1 MLSILDTIDA
11 QLNDWYTSL
20 PSTIAFDLPY
30 DGLVPPLKDDL
41 HHILRSR
48 YVTMREQLYRP
59 FVRMCVEQKLD
70 NISFQLVERLAHIAS
85 EGLLYA
91 TYRLQIS
98 VISRH
103 QGLWIALRNYVTCS
117 MILIAASRAQGRP
130 DRVAAKSI
138 VFPINWKDQIQNK
151 LERFGSYAREPAGGC
166 SEIYQLLVEHL
177 DQAV

>member
-1 MLSILDTIDA
+1 MLSILEMIEA
-11 QLNDWYTSL
+11 QLNEWYTSL

-30 DGLVPPLKDDL
+30 AGLVPAIEDDL
-41 HHILRSR
+41 RYILRSR
-48 YVTMREQLYRP
+48 YITMREQLYRP
-59 FVRMCVEQKLD
+59 FVRMCIEHKLD
-70 NISFQLVERLAHIAS
+70 NVSFQLVEKLANIAS

-91 TYRLQIS
+91 TYRLQIF

-103 QGLWIALRNYVTCS
+103 QGLWSALRGYITCS